1 MDEIQLKIQ
10 SFGLTLKEIA
20 IITEHN
26 ISQGK
31 TQVSLWKHPILCLHA
46 KQEIDLQGL
55 LAKG

>member
-31 TQVSLWKHPILCLHA
+31 TQVSL
-46 KQEIDLQGL
+46 
-55 LAKG
+55 

>member
-31 TQVSLWKHPILCLHA
+31 IQVSL
-46 KQEIDLQGL
+46 
-55 LAKG
+55 